1 MVFHKTWRCQHHQ
14 RNKTAGRYA
23 TGCPAKI
30 DVKIKKV
37 NCDTQRNDSFLKRS
51 VPLPAV
57 IKIFNAEHNHSTECA
72 DALRLLKSSRETRA
86 TFYGYFEDG
95 MTAAEARQFHESRLL
110 VKENGPLQLA
120 NSSLNPKK
128 RTVGYWYDV
137 WRKECFGKDLDP
149 MVKLREKATLYAA
162 QGGCILL

>member
-1 MVFHKTWRCQHHQ
+1 MNSIRSLETEAQKLVLSFRMVFHKTWRCQHHQ

-120 NSSLNPKK
+120 NSSLNPKNVPSGTGMTYGEK
-128 RTVGYWYDV
+128 NALERTW
-137 WRKECFGKDLDP
+137 
-149 MVKLREKATLYAA
+149 TL
-162 QGGCILL
+162 